1 MSNLEVVPLRDI
13 DAGLNRS
20 AVDVELLSRH
30 KRTAKVALR
39 AWMQRIATMLA
50 AAAFCSAAAGC
61 ADTGGMTSKSDGS
74 GQMRY
79 YGGPKS
85 PMWSDH

>member
-1 MSNLEVVPLRDI
+1 MRDI
-13 DAGLNRS
+13 DAGLGRS

-30 KRTAKVALR
+30 KRKANAALP
-39 AWMQRIATMLA
+39 AWMRRIGTVLA
-50 AAAFCSAAAGC
+50 AAALCSAAAGC
-61 ADTGGMTSKSDGS
+61 ADTGGLTSKSDGS

-85 PMWSDH
+85 PMWSDR

>member
-1 MSNLEVVPLRDI
+1 LRDI
-13 DAGLNRS
+13 DAGLGRS

-30 KRTAKVALR
+30 KRKAKAALLAWMRRIGTVLAAVAL
-39 AWMQRIATMLA
+39 
-50 AAAFCSAAAGC
+50 CSAAAGC

-85 PMWSDH
+85 PMWSDR

>member
-1 MSNLEVVPLRDI
+1 LRDI
-13 DAGLNRS
+13 DAHLNRC

-30 KRTAKVALR
+30 KRKANETLP
-39 AWMQRIATMLA
+39 AWMRRVGTVLA
-50 AAAFCSAAAGC
+50 AAALCSAAAGC

-79 YGGPKS
+79 YGGP
-85 PMWSDH
+85 

>member
-1 MSNLEVVPLRDI
+1 LRDI
-13 DAGLNRS
+13 DAGLSRS

-30 KRTAKVALR
+30 KRKANAAP
-39 AWMQRIATMLA
+39 AWMRKVGTVLA
-50 AAAFCSAAAGC
+50 AAALCSAAAGC

-85 PMWSDH
+85 PMWSDR

>member
-1 MSNLEVVPLRDI
+1 LQDI
-13 DAGLNRS
+13 DACLGRP
-20 AVDVELLSRH
+20 AVGVDPLSRR
-30 KRTAKVALR
+30 KRRTKATLPAWTRRIGIVLVA
-39 AWMQRIATMLA
+39 ATL
-50 AAAFCSAAAGC
+50 CSAAAGC

-85 PMWSDH
+85 PMWSDR

>member
-1 MSNLEVVPLRDI
+1 LRDI
-13 DAGLNRS
+13 DSDLSRS
-20 AVDVELLSRH
+20 TVDVALRSRH
-30 KRTAKVALR
+30 KRKVNAIVP
-39 AWMQRIATMLA
+39 AWTRRIGIVLIA
-50 AAAFCSAAAGC
+50 AALCSAAAGC
-61 ADTGGMTSKSDGS
+61 ADMGGVTSKSDGS

>member
-1 MSNLEVVPLRDI
+1 MRDI
-13 DAGLNRS
+13 DAGLGRS
-20 AVDVELLSRH
+20 AVDVELLSRQ
-30 KRTAKVALR
+30 KGKANAALP
-39 AWMQRIATMLA
+39 AWMRRIATVLA
-50 AAAFCSAAAGC
+50 AAALCSAAAGC

-85 PMWSDH
+85 PMWSDR

>member
-1 MSNLEVVPLRDI
+1 MRDI
-13 DAGLNRS
+13 DAGLDRS

-30 KRTAKVALR
+30 KRKANATLP
-39 AWMQRIATMLA
+39 AWMRRIGTVLIAATL
-50 AAAFCSAAAGC
+50 FSAAAGC

-85 PMWSDH
+85 PMWSDR

>member
-1 MSNLEVVPLRDI
+1 MRDI
-13 DAGLNRS
+13 DAGLSRS

-30 KRTAKVALR
+30 KGKANATLP
-39 AWMQRIATMLA
+39 AWMRRIGPVLA
-50 AAAFCSAAAGC
+50 AAALCSAAAGC
-61 ADTGGMTSKSDGS
+61 ADTGGMRSKSDGS

-85 PMWSDH
+85 PMWSDR